1 MCQLRSPYQ
10 LNGQVFD
17 FIYHNSALPPD
28 EHGED
33 DNLDFISE
41 LPFFSEENWNQMMVS
56 LKDIQVQLLKEWLSK
71 FFSYFL
77 PFWIFTEKN
86 KLSELLLLP

>member
-1 MCQLRSPYQ
+1 M
-10 LNGQVFD
+10 FD
-17 FIYHNSALPPD
+17 FIYHNSVLPPD
-28 EHGED
+28 LHGED

-77 PFWIFTEKN
+77 PFWIFYTGK
-86 KLSELLLLP
+86 K